1 MTRLSTMLLRSAI
14 DGDKEF
20 AESLR
25 RIVHENLGMEI
36 AEFAIRA
43 GISPSTL
50 YKAVSEGRSPN
61 LRTLRSIVNCIDEIE
76 GSTKGEFIAV
86 IAARFVLDRI
96 EERTIDI
103 DGGKVN
109 VREYPATNIE
119 EVILAAIRSEE
130 DGARAIVCAPIV
142 VSTVERFVHLPIV
155 TISPKSSVIEAIKTA
170 AKKAS
175 M

>member
-1 MTRLSTMLLRSAI
+1 MTRLSIRLLKSAVA
-14 DGDKEF
+14 GD
-20 AESLR
+20 AELAVALK
-25 RIVHENLGMEI
+25 RIVHDNLGMELS
-36 AEFAIRA
+36 EFAERA
-43 GISPSTL
+43 GISASTI
-50 YKAVSEGRSPN
+50 YKIASEHRAPN
-61 LRTLRSIVNCIDEIE
+61 LRTIRAIVKCLDKLE
-76 GSTKGEFIAV
+76 GAVEGEFIAV

-103 DGGKVN
+103 DGRKIN

-142 VSTVERFVHLPIV
+142 VSTLERFVNIPIV
-155 TISPKSSVIEAIKTA
+155 TISPKNSVIEAIKIA

-175 M
+175 L